1 MSLQAVV
8 TFDQVGLSY
17 EREKTLFKGIDLVLE
32 AGKFYFLTGSSGS
45 GKSSFLKLIYAG
57 LSPTWGKVTVFNR
70 DSRTLSPAQR
80 ALLRQNI
87 GIVFQDFKL
96 MDHLTVIEN
105 VALPL
110 RIRGLEGPKSRK
122 QAKELLSWVGVEA
135 FDAYPRSLSGGEKQ
149 RVAIARAVIARPK
162 LLLADE
168 PTGNVDEQS
177 AVKLLYLFEELH
189 KIGTTIVVATH
200 NLDLISK
207 LPHPTLYLQNK
218 TLVMMSSTFSST
230 FETEETD
237 YLEEAT
243 YG

>member
-1 MSLQAVV
+1 MSLQAIV
-8 TFDQVGLSY
+8 TFDQVGVNY
-17 EREKTLFKGIDLVLE
+17 EREKPLFKGVNLAFQPGE
-32 AGKFYFLTGSSGS
+32 FYFLTGSSGS

-57 LSPTWGKVTVFNR
+57 LSPTWGKVTVFDR
-70 DSRTLSPAQR
+70 DSQTLSPAQK
-80 ALLRQNI
+80 AHLRQNI

-96 MDHLTVIEN
+96 IDHLTVIEN

-135 FDAYPRSLSGGEKQ
+135 VDVYPRSLSGGEKQ

-168 PTGNVDEQS
+168 PTGNIDEQS

-200 NLDLISK
+200 NLELIAQF
-207 LPHPTLYLQNK
+207 PHPTLYLRDK
-218 TLVMMSSTFSST
+218 MMVMSSALSPTSM
-230 FETEETD
+230 TED
-237 YLEEAT
+237 LHYFAEAA

>member
-8 TFDQVGLSY
+8 TFDQVGVSY
-17 EREKTLFKGIDLVLE
+17 DREKTLFKGINLVLE

-45 GKSSFLKLIYAG
+45 GKSSLLKLIYFG
-57 LSPTWGKVTVFNR
+57 LSPTWGKITVFDQ
-70 DSRTLSPAQR
+70 DSQKLSSAQK
-80 ALLRQNI
+80 AQLRQNI
-87 GIVFQDFKL
+87 GIVFQEFKL
-96 MDHLTVIEN
+96 IDHLTVLEN

-110 RIRGLEGPKSRK
+110 RIRGLEGAKSRE
-122 QAKELLSWVGVEA
+122 QAKELLRWVNIEA

-200 NLDLISK
+200 SHDLIAQF
-207 LPHPTLYLQNK
+207 PHPTLYLQDK
-218 TLVMMSSTFSST
+218 TLVMSSAFSSSQAQ
-230 FETEETD
+230 EAA
-237 YLEEAT
+237 YLAEVA